1 MSYEQILYVPS
12 SAYDGTAEEVIKKK
26 EMPVS
31 ELVRRFVDAG
41 LEEEKKPEIYKQ
53 DENTTSLSSE

>member
-1 MSYEQILYVPS
+1 MNKYCMYLPLPMMERL
-12 SAYDGTAEEVIKKK
+12 KKLSKEK

-41 LEEEKKPEIYKQ
+41 LKEEKKPEIYKQ